1 MHFVSMRAGAL
12 VLAFG
17 ACGLLSG
24 CGSTRFAPTDAASI
38 HTIQLSGF
46 AEPDYTIQG
55 RFVLN
60 VHSVQP
66 DAKVDFGTLFAR
78 NGLHLGYETK
88 AAIAQVLR
96 KDGYQI
102 DDGTGTADA
111 ILEVKFGGVPPNGLP
126 MYESAAA
133 GFKPEF
139 SVDAA
144 LRDAKTR
151 RNLFHQFYIYRDNS
165 ISPIDGTILLKPD
178 PQFEFGRAEDLYADP
193 KRAADGFRA
202 AVPLV
207 AESVGM
213 ALRKQ
218 P

>member
-1 MHFVSMRAGAL
+1 MHIVSTRVGAW
-12 VLAFG
+12 VLTFA
-17 ACGLLSG
+17 ALGLLGG
-24 CGSTRFAPTDAASI
+24 CGSTRFAPTDAAGI
-38 HTIQLSGF
+38 HTIQLAGF
-46 AEPDYTIQG
+46 AEPDYTITR

-60 VHSVQP
+60 TSTAEP
-66 DAKVDFGTLFAR
+66 RDNVDFGTLLA
-78 NGLHLGYETK
+78 NSGLHLGAETK
-88 AAIAQVLR
+88 AAIAAALR

-102 DDGTGTADA
+102 DDGTGSADA

-144 LRDAKTR
+144 LKDAKTK
-151 RNLFHQFYIYRDNS
+151 RNLFHQFYTYRDNS

-207 AESVGM
+207 AESIGT
-213 ALRKQ
+213 LLSKQ

>member
-1 MHFVSMRAGAL
+1 
-12 VLAFG
+12 
-17 ACGLLSG
+17 
-24 CGSTRFAPTDAASI
+24 
-38 HTIQLSGF
+38 
-46 AEPDYTIQG
+46 
-55 RFVLN
+55 
-60 VHSVQP
+60 
-66 DAKVDFGTLFAR
+66 
-78 NGLHLGYETK
+78 
-88 AAIAQVLR
+88 
-96 KDGYQI
+96 
-102 DDGTGTADA
+102 
-111 ILEVKFGGVPPNGLP
+111 

-213 ALRKQ
+213 ALSKQ